1 MTIAHVYIKNVTPA
15 DPAGGGPD
23 VVVDTLV
30 NGESRIGIE
39 QRLEPQQSVTETV
52 GEGEEIRVRTL

>member
-1 MTIAHVYIKNVTPA
+1 MARSHVYIKNVTPA
-15 DPAGGGPD
+15 DPAGGPD
-23 VVVDTLV
+23 VVVDTLGPD
-30 NGESRIGIE
+30 GESRIGIE

>member
-1 MTIAHVYIKNVTPA
+1 MARAQVRITNVTPA
-15 DPAGGGPD
+15 DPAGGPD

-39 QRLEPQQSVTETV
+39 QRLEPEQSVVETV
-52 GEGEEIRVRTL
+52 EAGQEIRVRTL